1 MKEIKFFKI
10 TKCFKNKIKRTM
22 PSAHLNLPELF
33 FNDFLAMVAL
43 KVQSAKAEIFD
54 GVDGRM
60 KIEVTDE

>member
-1 MKEIKFFKI
+1 
-10 TKCFKNKIKRTM
+10 M